1 MPITESDLP
10 GVGKKFEVD
19 LEADGETLVIVVHNT
34 GKRDVYVKP
43 DEDADSEQV
52 FELSDQLARKVG
64 SILEG
69 AYFQPIQTEERATTL
84 GDGTIIEW
92 FDVEGG
98 AALEGETIGEILE
111 DERINAAIVAVQRG
125 DEAIPATSPDKQL
138 QQGDTVVAVGT
149 TDDLETF
156 EGLIVADVEES
167 I

>member
-34 GKRDVYVKP
+34 GKREVYVKP
-43 DEDADSEQV
+43 DEGADSEQV

-84 GDGTIIEW
+84 GNGTIIEW

-98 AALEGETIGEILE
+98 ATLEGETIGDILE
-111 DERINAAIVAVQRG
+111 NERINAAIVAVQRG
-125 DEAIPATSPDKQL
+125 EEAIPASSPDKQL
-138 QQGDTVVAVGT
+138 RADDTVVAVGT
-149 TDDLETF
+149 NDDLEAF
-156 EGLIVADVEES
+156 KRLLVADGEES